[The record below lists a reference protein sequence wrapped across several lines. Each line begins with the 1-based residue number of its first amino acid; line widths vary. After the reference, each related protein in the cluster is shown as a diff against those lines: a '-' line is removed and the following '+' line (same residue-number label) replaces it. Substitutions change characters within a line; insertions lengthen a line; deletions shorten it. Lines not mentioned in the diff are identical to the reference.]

1 MVANRINGKEIA
13 EKIRE
18 EIAIKVRNLKNNHQV
33 IPGLAVIL
41 VGNDPASAV
50 YVRSKEKAAI
60 ELGMKSE
67 AIIMPEETTQDELI
81 NQIRLINDDE
91 SFHGV

>member
-50 YVRSKEKAAI
+50 YVRSKK
-60 ELGMKSE
+60 K
-67 AIIMPEETTQDELI
+67 Q
-81 NQIRLINDDE
+81 R
-91 SFHGV
+91 